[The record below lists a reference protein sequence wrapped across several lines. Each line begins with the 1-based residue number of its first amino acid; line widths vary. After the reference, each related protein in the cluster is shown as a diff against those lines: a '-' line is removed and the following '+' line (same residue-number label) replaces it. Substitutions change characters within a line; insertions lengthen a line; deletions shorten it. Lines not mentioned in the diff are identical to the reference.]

1 MLKMVISLRNKQ
13 GSQMAEAAVSLP
25 VIILAGMLMLR
36 MFVFCIEIL
45 TVEIKEHREALE
57 AQSAYRGALI
67 RTYEK
72 SRDVSL
78 LRGGL
83 LKMDV
88 RKRLD
93 IRAYMINE
101 DLLVRSDEILD

>member
-1 MLKMVISLRNKQ
+1 MMKAVIPLKNKQ
-13 GSQMAEAAVSLP
+13 GSQMVEAAVSLP

-36 MFVFCIEIL
+36 MFVFCVEVL
-45 TVEIKEHREALE
+45 TVEIKEHRDALE

-78 LRGGL
+78 LKGGL

-88 RKRLD
+88 RKKLE
-93 IRAYMINE
+93 IKAYMINE
-101 DLLVRSDEILD
+101 DLLVRSGEILD